1 MQNTN
6 ATVVIPQVNLR
17 KVMCSKQARIFFACA
32 MHESPILED
41 LLDMGLL
48 LPQTHSFFL
57 KREVNNRKAVKL
69 RTLVWGVTQREYG
82 P

>member
-1 MQNTN
+1 
-6 ATVVIPQVNLR
+6 
-17 KVMCSKQARIFFACA
+17 MCSKQARIFFACA

-57 KREVNNRKAVKL
+57 KREVNNRKAVKH
-69 RTLVWGVTQREYG
+69 RKMKPLVYQNRDLIRKGVIYG
-82 P
+82 NIAEELSG